1 MNILGVGSLELLAIF
16 IIAILVIGPND
27 LVKTARK
34 VGQFIRKGQ
43 QSDLWQAVQGSR
55 KAISRFSDEIISGSD
70 LEEIKDEL
78 AELNSLRDR
87 NKQIIEN
94 RISSSPK
101 ASQQKDPLLPSDNIT
116 VT

>member
-1 MNILGVGSLELLAIF
+1 MNILGVGPLELFAIF

-43 QSDLWQAVQGSR
+43 QSDLWQAIQGSR
-55 KAISRFSDEIISGSD
+55 KAISRFSDEIISDSD

-87 NKQIIEN
+87 NKQTIEKQF
-94 RISSSPK
+94 SSSLNSPDEKTPK
-101 ASQQKDPLLPSDNIT
+101 LTGDNISGI
-116 VT
+116 